1 MQTSSREQNDY
12 HHGPNKDDKETRV
25 ICLSD
30 TASTTSSSI
39 LGRFANSGI
48 KTFERL
54 SCQST
59 FRRGCKRRTFLVD
72 REFKALQWKVPI
84 FSFNR
89 LVHIVGCINEG
100 VGRHMPG
107 DINRQNLVT
116 GGTEG
121 SHQHT
126 RTEGSAFSSSEHV
139 YPQSTFI
146 ATSER
151 PTSGHIR
158 KNSSFGSKRNSKTGG
173 LVGFCKS
180 LASKGISGKAA
191 KLISDSRRENPIS
204 SYESAWCQWAGW
216 CGKQKNDPFRCPL
229 KFVLDYLSDIFEKGQ
244 AYRTINVHKSAIS
257 AYHEPLHG
265 FPIVQSPLVCSLL
278 GGVFNHRPP
287 QLLKKLFV
295 I

>member
-1 MQTSSREQNDY
+1 MGKNV
-12 HHGPNKDDKETRV
+12 P
-25 ICLSD
+25 ICLSFIHPK
-30 TASTTSSSI
+30 TSGIVEAKERRDHNDIGGTNMAITSI
-39 LGRFANSGI
+39 L
-48 KTFERL
+48 
-54 SCQST
+54 
-59 FRRGCKRRTFLVD
+59 
-72 REFKALQWKVPI
+72 
-84 FSFNR
+84 
-89 LVHIVGCINEG
+89 
-100 VGRHMPG
+100 
-107 DINRQNLVT
+107 
-116 GGTEG
+116 
-121 SHQHT
+121 
-126 RTEGSAFSSSEHV
+126 FSSSEHV
-139 YPQSTFI
+139 YPQFTFI

-204 SYESAWCQWAGW
+204 SYESAWCQWAGC

-229 KFVLDYLSDIFEKGQ
+229 KFVLDYLSEIFEKEQ

>member
-1 MQTSSREQNDY
+1 MTADWEFGNFQDKSNWKLSPEVFTKLQKFVRNEILPVSTFCIPDVSSIPSLYGLEARSGRSGNECHVSTMGKN
-12 HHGPNKDDKETRV
+12 V
-25 ICLSD
+25 AICLSFIHPK
-30 TASTTSSSI
+30 T
-39 LGRFANSGI
+39 SGI
-48 KTFERL
+48 AEAKER
-54 SCQST
+54 
-59 FRRGCKRRTFLVD
+59 R
-72 REFKALQWKVPI
+72 
-84 FSFNR
+84 N
-89 LVHIVGCINEG
+89 HN
-100 VGRHMPG
+100 
-107 DINRQNLVT
+107 DI
-116 GGTEG
+116 GGTNMAIT
-121 SHQHT
+121 SIV
-126 RTEGSAFSSSEHV
+126 FSSSEYV
-139 YPQSTFI
+139 YPKPTFI

-158 KNSSFGSKRNSKTGG
+158 KNSSFGSKRNFKTGS

-191 KLISDSRRENPIS
+191 KLISDSRRENTIS

-216 CGKQKNDPFRCPL
+216 CGKQKIDPFRCPL
-229 KFVLDYLSDIFEKGQ
+229 KFASDYLSDIFEKGQ